1 VIPGGEQGAQQR
13 VGAAMMGVILA
24 AGVFVVV
31 VLPRLDFGGG
41 VRVKVTFGH
50 SGSLREGAPLIVA
63 GRTAGKVESIALDA
77 SQNGGGSIVTVRVDD
92 EYVHMVPIDGD
103 FFISSKG
110 VLSARYLEV
119 GPHPGRHAD
128 PGRPVREGDVIVG
141 IDPPSLD
148 SALNRTW
155 ANLEKSREFLQAV
168 DPEVA
173 ELKTSLAGLAKTIEE
188 VEPSQGAYAKLAVEL
203 AQLWKESRELQE
215 TLESAGATPGD
226 VRELAKRAGA
236 TIDHARAAVARVRAA
251 ADELMKDLER
261 VRGEAA
267 KAAPGAIERLRGALK
282 DADALMAKVDT
293 LLAGARELA
302 AIIERGEGSAIKLSR
317 DPEFP
322 EDAKELGKMLKRSP
336 WRIIGHPDDHSG
348 LPPRA
353 PTRERGT
360 TPQVPSP

>member
-1 VIPGGEQGAQQR
+1 VIPGGDQQAQQR
-13 VGAAMMGVILA
+13 VGGVMMGVILA
-24 AGVFVVV
+24 AGVFVVA

-41 VRVKVTFGH
+41 VRVRVKFGH

-63 GRTAGKVESIALDA
+63 GRTAGKVESVMLDA
-77 SQNGGGSIVTVRVDD
+77 SENGGSVVTVRVDD

-119 GPHPGRHAD
+119 GPHPGKLSE
-128 PGRPVREGDVIVG
+128 PGRNVRDGDVVQG

-155 ANLEKSREFLQAV
+155 ANLEKSREFLKAV
-168 DPEVA
+168 EPEVA
-173 ELKTSLAGLAKTIEE
+173 ELRAALEGLGTTIDE

-203 AQLWKESRELQE
+203 ARLWKESRELTA
-215 TLESAGATPGD
+215 TLESAGATPG
-226 VRELAKRAGA
+226 ELRALAARAGA
-236 TIDHARAAVARVRAA
+236 TLDHARAAVAKVRAA
-251 ADELMKDLER
+251 ADELMKDLDR
-261 VRGEAA
+261 VKNQAG
-267 KAAPGAIERLRGALK
+267 KAAPEAIARLRASLEE
-282 DADALMAKVDT
+282 ADRLMAKIDH
-293 LLAGARELA
+293 LLAGTRELLA
-302 AIIERGEGSAIKLSR
+302 VIERGEGSAIKLSR

-322 EDAKELGKMLKRSP
+322 EDAKALGKMLKRSP

-360 TPQVPSP
+360 TPQVPAP

>member
-1 VIPGGEQGAQQR
+1 MIPGGDQHAQGR

-24 AGVFVVV
+24 AAVFVVA

-41 VRVKVTFGH
+41 VRVRVTFGH

-63 GRTAGKVESIALDA
+63 GRTAGKVESIALGE
-77 SQNGGGSIVTVRVDD
+77 NGGSVVTVRVDD
-92 EYVHMVPIDGD
+92 SYVHMVPIDGD

-119 GPHPGRHAD
+119 GPHPGKLTE
-128 PGRPVREGDVIVG
+128 PGRNVRDGDVVRG

-155 ANLEKSREFLQAV
+155 ANLERSREFLKAV
-168 DPEVA
+168 EPEVE
-173 ELKTSLAGLAKTIEE
+173 ELKESLAALGKTIED

-215 TLESAGATPGD
+215 TLESAGATPGEL
-226 VRELAKRAGA
+226 RELAARAGA
-236 TIDHARAAVARVRAA
+236 TLDHARAAVARVRAA
-251 ADELMKDLER
+251 ADELRKDLDR
-261 VRGEAA
+261 VRSQAT
-267 KAAPGAIERLRGALK
+267 KAAPGAIERLRGALQE
-282 DADALMAKVDT
+282 ADALMAKVDR
-293 LLAGARELA
+293 LLAGTRELLA
-302 AIIERGEGSAIKLSR
+302 VIERGEGSAMKLSR

-322 EDAKELGKMLKRSP
+322 EDAKALGKMLKRSP
-336 WRIIGHPDDHSG
+336 WRIIGHPDDHGG

-360 TPQVPSP
+360 TPVVPGADRP